1 MDEARERTTAAR
13 SGNESAAS
21 DGALAPITVPVL
33 YDFASTIAYV
43 AHRVLGG
50 MADELARLGVSLA
63 WQPIDLAQLLRIPRG
78 APIAGERRANA
89 LRVAHE
95 LGVPVRSPTRWLDSR
110 RAHAA
115 ILLLRDDARAEA
127 ALRERVFSGIFEQ
140 GGDPGEAGAL
150 EGWTAELGLALDP
163 ARLARAEEDLALRTH
178 VAEDQGVTGVPTLLL
193 DAWPLGG
200 IQAPETMR
208 LLLERWAR
216 RKREAVVASGSGRAP
231 S

>member
-1 MDEARERTTAAR
+1 MDDTRARTANEAFASGTAAD
-13 SGNESAAS
+13 AP
-21 DGALAPITVPVL
+21 APIAVPVL

-50 MADELARLGVSLA
+50 MADDLTRLGVALA

-78 APIAGERRANA
+78 VPIAAARRANA
-89 LRVAHE
+89 LRVAQD
-95 LGVPVRSPTRWLDSR
+95 LGVAVRSPTRWLDSR

-115 ILLLRDDARAEA
+115 ILLLRGDARAEA

-140 GGDPGEAGAL
+140 GEDPGAAGVL
-150 EGWTAELGLALDP
+150 ERWAGELGLALDP
-163 ARLARAEEDLALRTH
+163 ARLGRAEHDLALRTH

-200 IQAPETMR
+200 IQTPETMR
-208 LLLERWAR
+208 LLLERWVR
-216 RKREAVVASGSGRAP
+216 RKREAAAASRSGRAP